1 MKLIFFRHGVAV
13 DKKNSQSDLD
23 DARRE
28 LTREGVKETKTVV
41 KTLKPLFKDID
52 VIFSSPMVRAVETA
66 QIISKYFPRK
76 KFELMPSLD
85 SSIASEAFISDLN
98 AIKADGTYCFV
109 GHEPH
114 LTTSISKL
122 LKEQSS
128 TIELDKSGMIM
139 LEGKNLNSLKISLII
154 SPALLEM
161 INS

>member
-13 DKKNSQSDLD
+13 DKKNGQSDLD

-52 VIFSSPMVRAVETA
+52 IIFSSPMVRAVETA
-66 QIISKYFPRK
+66 QIISKYFPKK

-85 SSIASEAFISDLN
+85 SSVASEAFLADLN
-98 AIKADGTYCFV
+98 AIKTDGTYCFV

-114 LTTSISKL
+114 LTTSVSKL
-122 LKEQSS
+122 LKEETSN
-128 TIELDKSGMIM
+128 IELDKSGMIV
-139 LEGKNLNSLKISLII
+139 LEGKNLNDMKISLII
-154 SPALLEM
+154 SPALLEI

>member
-1 MKLIFFRHGVAV
+1 MKLVFFRHGVAV
-13 DKKNSQSDLD
+13 DRKSGQTDLD

-52 VIFSSPMVRAVETA
+52 IIFSSPMVRAVETA
-66 QIISKYFPRK
+66 QIISKYFPKK
-76 KFELMPSLD
+76 KFEFLPSLD
-85 SSIASEAFISDLN
+85 SSIASEAFVSDVLTL
-98 AIKADGTYCFV
+98 KADGCYCFV

-122 LKEQSS
+122 LKEESS
-128 TIELDKSGMIM
+128 SIELAKSGIVV
-139 LEGKNLNSLKISLII
+139 LEGRSVNDLKVTLVI
-154 SPALLEM
+154 SPDLLDD